1 MRTGAALQRLNAHGS
16 YVTAL
21 YKTVVKKHTHTHK
34 ADVHRVQTR
43 CDEKY
48 ERTTLLESSKKEA
61 RPSQ

>member
-1 MRTGAALQRLNAHGS
+1 MRTGAALQRLNVHGS

-21 YKTVVKKHTHTHK
+21 YKTAVKKRHK
-34 ADVHRVQTR
+34 AGVHRVQTR

-48 ERTTLLESSKKEA
+48 ERTTLLERSKKEA